1 MSRGKFFRGR
11 RTQRR
16 GELFHS
22 SKPDLTNNE
31 ETYTLIHI
39 KDDTSIVTNLGVYTS
54 FSEAE
59 EALQQSI
66 VEAGMLHIFT
76 DDNRVLYSEKR
87 EV

>member
-16 GELFHS
+16 GELLRS
-22 SKPDLTNNE
+22 ANPNLTSNE

-39 KDDTSIVTNLGVYTS
+39 KDCTSTVTNLGVYTS
-54 FSEAE
+54 LSEAKE
-59 EALQQSI
+59 ILQQSV
-66 VEAGMLHIFT
+66 VEAGMLHIFN